1 VGAVKNITIISI
13 VSAAVLGVFK
23 KFTMEQNCFG
33 IKVKRKNFWQMKQK
47 SIGSLLKSLLN
58 QFKTKRKTRY
68 KWKKMF
74 QLTW

>member
-33 IKVKRKNFWQMKQK
+33 NKVKRKNFWQMKQK